1 MTWLLFS
8 LIVYSSI
15 LISHLLLKFAPSGH
29 IGPPLNRN
37 FIWPLMIRIILCLCV
52 IVLALVASADF
63 LVRYSPT
70 LPDLTETFW
79 INADLLRTVGVLW
92 LQFCAA
98 LVSCFLLLSNGRD
111 VTVVVHVK

>member
-92 LQFCAA
+92 LQLSAA
-98 LVSCFLLLSNGRD
+98 LVSSFLLLAHGRE
-111 VTVVVHVK
+111 VTVIVQAK